1 MGIGKLFFRGRD
13 KGLGKKDDALRIQV
27 SASIQTFLSIRGIRS
42 FLRPET
48 ALVMRK
54 GDETFVTSDVDK
66 VENRQNIVALVYLKD
81 VECYEQFKEIQSDP
95 ALRGSAL
102 GPISLGHL
110 SDQVAIQV
118 AKQAAEAG
126 KNSLGLRLVFRSD
139 RAKEIMVRR
148 T

>member
-1 MGIGKLFFRGRD
+1 M
-13 KGLGKKDDALRIQV
+13 
-27 SASIQTFLSIRGIRS
+27 
-42 FLRPET
+42 RPET

-54 GDETFVTSDVDK
+54 GYETFVTSDVDK

-81 VECYEQFKEIQSDP
+81 VECYEQFKEIQTDP

-102 GPISLGHL
+102 GQISLGHL
-110 SDQVAIQV
+110 ADQVATQV
-118 AKQAAEAG
+118 AKQASEAA

-139 RAKEIMVRR
+139 RAKEITVRR

>member
-1 MGIGKLFFRGRD
+1 MRIGKLFFGGRG
-13 KGLGKKDDALRIQV
+13 KGLGKKDDALRVQV
-27 SASIQTFLSIRGIRS
+27 SASMQTFLLIRGIRS
-42 FLRPET
+42 FLQPET

-54 GDETFVTSDVDK
+54 GYETFVTSDVDK

-95 ALRGSAL
+95 VLRGSAL
-102 GPISLGHL
+102 GQISLGHL
-110 SDQVAIQV
+110 ADQVATEV
-118 AKQAAEAG
+118 AKQAAETT

-139 RAKEIMVRR
+139 RVKGLTVRR

>member
-1 MGIGKLFFRGRD
+1 MGIGSFLFRRRS
-13 KGLGKKDDALRIQV
+13 KGLGKKDEALRVQV
-27 SASIQTFLSIRGIRS
+27 ASSMQTFLSIRGIRS
-42 FLRPET
+42 FIRPET

-54 GDETFVTSDVDK
+54 GYETFVTSDVDK

-81 VECYEQFKEIQSDP
+81 VECYEQFKEIQTDP

-102 GPISLGHL
+102 GQISLGHL
-110 SDQVAIQV
+110 ADQVATQV
-118 AKQAAEAG
+118 AKQASEAA

-139 RAKEIMVRR
+139 RAKEITVRR

>member
-1 MGIGKLFFRGRD
+1 MGIGSFLFRRRS
-13 KGLGKKDDALRIQV
+13 KRLGKKDEALRMQV
-27 SASIQTFLSIRGIRS
+27 ASSMQTFLSIRGIRS
-42 FLRPET
+42 FMRPET

-54 GDETFVTSDVDK
+54 GYETFVTSDVDK

-81 VECYEQFKEIQSDP
+81 VECYEQFKEIQTDP

-102 GPISLGHL
+102 GQISLGHL
-110 SDQVAIQV
+110 ADQVATQV
-118 AKQAAEAG
+118 AKQASEAA

-139 RAKEIMVRR
+139 RAKEITVRR